1 VPSAEQP
8 YGDLVSTVLR
18 AVTWNVWGRFGP
30 WQQREAAIRADLAA
44 VAPDIVFLQESW
56 SAVDGTDQ
64 IGDLADQLGLP
75 YHCATARDL
84 MFGEWGPVSVIASR
98 WPLVDVAEHQL
109 DPIDDGWGGLVLRAV
124 VDGPRGELDTY
135 CVALDWPPNA
145 SRRRQH
151 SVAQLAELVAGR
163 QRDARRP
170 LLVGGD
176 FNAPPDSDEIR
187 MLTGLQAP
195 PVDGLAWFDAWE
207 VAGRG
212 DGSTWS
218 RSNPW
223 AAPALLPTRRIDY
236 LFVGWPRR
244 GGVGSV
250 VSAELIGTDPVDGV
264 VASDHHGLL
273 ATVRY

>member
-1 VPSAEQP
+1 VEEPFGP
-8 YGDLVSTVLR
+8 LVSTALR

-30 WQQREAAIRADLAA
+30 WEQREAAIRADLAA
-44 VAPDIVFLQESW
+44 AEPDIVFLQESW
-56 SAVDGTDQ
+56 SAADGSAQVD
-64 IGDLADQLGLP
+64 DLSRHLGLP
-75 YHCATARDL
+75 HHCASAPDL
-84 MFGEWGPVSVIASR
+84 LFGDWGPANAIASR
-98 WPLVDVAEHQL
+98 WPILSVAEHQP

-135 CVALDWPPNA
+135 CVALDWPPDA

-151 SVAQLAELVAGR
+151 SVAQLAELVAAG
-163 QRDARRP
+163 QREARRP

-187 MLTGLQAP
+187 MLTGLRPP
-195 PVDGLAWFDAWE
+195 PVDGLVMFDAWDAA
-207 VAGRG
+207 VDRP
-212 DGSTWS
+212 DGATWS
-218 RSNPW
+218 RANPW
-223 AAPALLPTRRIDY
+223 AAPTLLPSRRIDY

-250 VSAELIGTDPVDGV
+250 VSAELIGTEPVGDV
-264 VASDHHGLL
+264 VASDHYGVL